1 MFEILKD
8 QILSLT
14 NVLTYR
20 NKMTQQESAFLT
32 NNINTVLAESGA
44 VQVGSTVTVTHSIE
58 MVEGAPIIDLEIF
71 IPINKAI
78 IPPQNF
84 SFTKE
89 FKIENALKMRIC
101 GNPQNMNLAMEKLK
115 EYIDSNGL
123 VPTTSVYTVTVK
135 GATSQEDL
143 ENMIIDIY
151 VGVK

>member
-32 NNINTVLAESGA
+32 NNINTALAESGA
-44 VQVGSTVTVTHSIE
+44 VQTGPTVTVTHSIE
-58 MVEGAPIIDLEIF
+58 MLEGTPVIDLELF

-84 SFTKE
+84 SFIEE
-89 FKIENALKMRIC
+89 FIIENALKIRIC
-101 GNPQNMNLAMEKLK
+101 GNPQNVNLAMEKLK
-115 EYIDSNGL
+115 EYIDSNGV
-123 VPTTSVYTVTVK
+123 VPTTPVYTVTVK